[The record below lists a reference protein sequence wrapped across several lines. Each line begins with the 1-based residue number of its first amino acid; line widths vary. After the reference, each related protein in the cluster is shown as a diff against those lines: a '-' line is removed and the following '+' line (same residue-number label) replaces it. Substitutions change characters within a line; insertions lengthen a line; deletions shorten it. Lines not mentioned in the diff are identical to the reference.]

1 MNPNLFYGAGC
12 AIVTPMLPDGSVHL
26 EAFGRLIDYQLEGG
40 SDALIVCGT
49 TGEAATL
56 SDAEQEQLISYA
68 VKKVGGRIPVI
79 AGAGSNSTAHA
90 VELCQSAKACGADGL
105 LCVTPYYNKTSQK
118 GLIQHFSKLA
128 DSTDLPLILYN
139 VPSRTGCNLS
149 AETCALLAQHERIG
163 GVKEASG
170 NLSQIADIA
179 RLCGENF
186 AIYSGNDDQILP
198 VLSLGGQG
206 VISVLSNVLPKETH
220 DICALFRAKNIAES
234 CGLQLRVLPLI
245 RALFSD
251 VNPIPVKDA
260 LNLMGFSCGA
270 CRLPLWH
277 LDEGKRAVLC
287 EELRKFS
294 LIA

>member
-12 AIVTPMLPDGSVHL
+12 AIVTPMLPDGSLHL
-26 EAFGRLIDYQLEGG
+26 EALGRLIDYQLEG
-40 SDALIVCGT
+40 STDAIIVCGT

-56 SDAEQEQLISYA
+56 SDAEQERLISYA

-90 VELCQSAKACGADGL
+90 VELCQSAKNCGADGL

-118 GLIQHFSKLA
+118 GLIQHFTKLA

-139 VPSRTGCNLS
+139 VPSRTGCNLT
-149 AETCALLAQHERIG
+149 AETCAILSQHECIG
-163 GVKEASG
+163 GIKEASG

-198 VLSLGGQG
+198 ILSLGGQG

-220 DICALFRAKNIAES
+220 DICALYRTKNTAES
-234 CGLQLRVLPLI
+234 CALQLKVLPLV

-277 LDEGKRAVLC
+277 LDEGKRAILT